1 MIDLLTLHKQFLTP
15 HIKPGDTVADF
26 TMGNGHDTLWLTQ
39 MVGAEGHVYAF
50 DIQQQALDS
59 TRALLESE
67 GAPDNYTLI
76 KDSHA
81 NALDHIPTKI
91 KAGMFNLGY
100 LPGGDKSITTL
111 RESTLKAVDAA
122 IELLDDDGII
132 LIAVYPGHDEG
143 TVEGQLLHE
152 KLSQISRFKLC
163 ISQFKIINSPTSPFF
178 FIIESKEKKA

>member
-26 TMGNGHDTLWLTQ
+26 TMGNGHDTLWLSR
-39 MVGAEGHVYAF
+39 MVGDRGHVYAF

-59 TRALLESE
+59 TGALLKAE
-67 GAPDNYTLI
+67 GAADNYTLI

-81 NALDHIPTKI
+81 NAAEHIQGKI

-122 IELLDDDGII
+122 IELLDADGII

-143 TVEGQLLHE
+143 TVEGELLYE
-152 KLSQISRFKLC
+152 KLSAISRFKLC
-163 ISQFKIINSPTSPFF
+163 ISQFRIINSPTSPFF
-178 FIIESKEKKA
+178 FIIESKAANK